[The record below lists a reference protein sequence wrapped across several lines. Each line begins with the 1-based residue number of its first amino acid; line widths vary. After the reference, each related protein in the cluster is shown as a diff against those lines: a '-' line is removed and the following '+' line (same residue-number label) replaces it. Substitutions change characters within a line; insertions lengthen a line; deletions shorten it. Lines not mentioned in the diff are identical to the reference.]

1 MDKKTLIFG
10 SRGSKLALAQ
20 SRQMLAAVDKANPQV
35 RCELKVI
42 KTQGDRVLD
51 TPLTLMPGKGVFV
64 KEIENTL
71 LNGEIDVAVHSLKDL
86 PTEDTPGLCI
96 AAMPQ
101 RVDARDVLYSNKI
114 KSLDQISDAMVI
126 GTSSARRAAQLR
138 TQFPQCIIKDI
149 RGNVDT
155 RMRKVDEGEYDA
167 TILAAAGLKRLD
179 LQDKITCYWPTEIM
193 LPAPAQGV
201 LGIQTR
207 ANDAVTIEMIQKLN
221 DFATF
226 AAATAERMV
235 LNKLGGGCAVPVA
248 VFGNV
253 ENEELHLHGRVIS
266 IDDGHFVEAQS
277 KQPLAAYEKAADEV
291 TAQLLA
297 AGADKILSTILVHG

>member
-1 MDKKTLIFG
+1 MDRKRLTFG

-20 SRQMLAAVDKANPQV
+20 SKQMLAAVEKNNPHLK
-35 RCELKVI
+35 CELKI
-42 KTQGDRVLD
+42 IHTQGDKVLD

-64 KEIENTL
+64 KEIENAL
-71 LNGEIDVAVHSLKDL
+71 LQKEIDVAVHSLKDL

-96 AAMPQ
+96 AAMPP
-101 RVDARDVLYSNKI
+101 RVDAGDVLYSQKI
-114 KSLDQISDAMVI
+114 KSIDDISAGTVI
-126 GTSSARRAAQLR
+126 GSSSARRAAQLK
-138 TQFPQCIIKDI
+138 TKFPYCIIKDI

-179 LQDKITCYWPTEIM
+179 LADKITCYWPKEVM

-207 ANDAVTIEMIQKLN
+207 AEDADTIETIQKLN
-221 DFATF
+221 DFRTF

-248 VFGNV
+248 VFGEVKNDI
-253 ENEELHLHGRVIS
+253 LCLHGRVIS
-266 IDDGHFVEAQS
+266 LGNGEFVEARAQR
-277 KQPLAAYEKAADEV
+277 KAAEYELAANEV
-291 TAQLLA
+291 TAKLLE
-297 AGADKILSTILVHG
+297 AGAARILSTILVHG